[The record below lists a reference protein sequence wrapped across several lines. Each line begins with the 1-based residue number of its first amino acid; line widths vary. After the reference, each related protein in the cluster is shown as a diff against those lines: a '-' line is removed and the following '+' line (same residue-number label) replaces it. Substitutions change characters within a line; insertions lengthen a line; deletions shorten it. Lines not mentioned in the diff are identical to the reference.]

1 MFGNSPVWSDI
12 RYALR
17 MMKRT
22 PLFSAA
28 VVLTVAIAIAANAT
42 IFTVVNAV
50 LIRSLP
56 YSQPDRIVQ
65 VAEKN
70 DKLNLPVFG
79 ASVLNFLS
87 WRDQQQCFE
96 QIAGV
101 GYATF
106 TLTGNGE
113 PEQLNGN
120 RISPALDQVLGT
132 RPLLGRTFTA
142 DEEKPGGAAVALI
155 GEGLWK
161 RRFASD
167 RNLVGNTILLDGA
180 PTTVVGIEPASMKLI
195 TGGDIYE
202 PLTIDRS
209 KELRLNHVI
218 TVFGRLRPGVSPSR
232 SQAEMDTI
240 SLRIGQ
246 QYPEVRYWG
255 IHLVSLFDTFVTPEL
270 KTGLI
275 VLLVAVVF
283 VLLIACANIA
293 NLLLSRA
300 ATRQKEMAVRTALGA
315 TRVRLIRQLL
325 VESVVLSGVGGGAGV
340 LAAWA
345 AVRALTRSLPAGTLP
360 IPDVGIDATVL
371 WFCFALTVATGILFG
386 VAPALRI
393 ASVKTNETLK
403 EAGRGSTGGIRSW
416 LRDSL
421 AGAEVAL
428 AAILLIGASL
438 LIQSLANLERVR
450 LGFDPQNL
458 ITFQLAPPVSQ
469 YPLADKGPQLYH
481 TLIEELQSIP
491 GVTAVAVSSGIPFG
505 AGNYARHPM
514 ITTEASVL
522 PPGTAVPI
530 DWRSVSNGY
539 FTTMRIPLLR
549 GRVFNDGDVKTSQL
563 VVIVSQS
570 TAQKFFGDADPIGKT
585 LRPSAKPEIAY
596 TIVGVVGDVRDQVL
610 NQQTPTLYYAIPQ
623 RGSWPLMDVVVRADG
638 SPEALLPGIRQRIAK
653 LDASLALANV
663 NTMNQ
668 WLANSAAQPR
678 LNTVLLTSF
687 AVIALV
693 IAAIGIYGVLAYS
706 VNQRTREI
714 GLRMALGATPGRVL
728 KLIVH
733 EGMKMVLAGVAV
745 GLIGGLALGKA
756 VSSLVFGVPVRDP
769 ATFVLVAVLLTVI
782 ALAACIIPA
791 RRAARVDP
799 MVALREE

>member
-1 MFGNSPVWSDI
+1 MFADDTIWSDT
-12 RYALR
+12 RYAFR
-17 MMKRT
+17 MMTRA
-22 PLFSAA
+22 PLFTAA

-70 DKLNLPVFG
+70 DKLNLPVFA

-87 WRDQQQCFE
+87 WREQQQAFE

-113 PEQLNGN
+113 PEQLSGN
-120 RISPALDQVLGT
+120 RISPVLDQVLGT
-132 RPLLGRTFTA
+132 RPLLGRSFDA
-142 DEEKPGGAAVALI
+142 DEEKPGAAAVVMI

-161 RRFASD
+161 RRFAAD
-167 RNLVGNTILLDGA
+167 RNLVGRTILLDGV

-195 TGGDIYE
+195 TGGDLYE
-202 PLTIDRS
+202 PLTIDPS

-218 TVFGRLRPGVSPSR
+218 TVFGRLKPGVSPSR
-232 SQAEMDTI
+232 AQAEMDTI

-246 QYPEVRYWG
+246 QYPEVKYWG
-255 IHLVSLFDTFVTPEL
+255 IHLVTLFDTFVTPEL

-300 ATRQKEMAVRTALGA
+300 ATRQKEMAVRSALGA

-325 VESVVLSGVGGGAGV
+325 VESVVLSGVGGGAGL
-340 LAAWA
+340 LAGWA
-345 AVRALTRSLPAGTLP
+345 AVRALTRSLPVGTLP

-371 WFCFALTVATGILFG
+371 WFCFALTVATGVLFG
-386 VAPALRI
+386 LAPALRI

-403 EAGRGSTGGIRSW
+403 EAGRGSTGGIRGW
-416 LRDSL
+416 LRDGL
-421 AGAEVAL
+421 AAAEVAL

-438 LIQSLANLERVR
+438 LIQSLANLQHVR
-450 LGFDPQNL
+450 LGFDPRAL
-458 ITFQLAPPVSQ
+458 ITFQLAPPVAQ
-469 YPLADKGPQLYH
+469 YPLADKGPQFYH

-491 GVTAVAVSSGIPFG
+491 GVRGVAVSSGIPFG

-514 ITTEASVL
+514 ITSEASVL

-539 FTTMRIPLLR
+539 FDTMRIPLLR
-549 GRVFNDGDVKTSQL
+549 GRVFNDADVKTSQL
-563 VVIVSQS
+563 VMIVSQS
-570 TAQKFFGDADPIGKT
+570 TAQKFFGDADPIGKA
-585 LRPSAKPEIAY
+585 LRPSAKPEIAF

-638 SPEALLPGIRQRIAK
+638 SPEALLPSIRQRIAK
-653 LDASLALANV
+653 MDASLALANV
-663 NTMNQ
+663 NTMDQ
-668 WLANSAAQPR
+668 WLSNSAAQPR
-678 LNTVLLTSF
+678 LNTVLLTTF
-687 AVIALV
+687 AVVALV

-714 GLRMALGATPGRVL
+714 GLRMALGATPARVL
-728 KLIVH
+728 NLIVH
-733 EGMKMVLAGVAV
+733 EGMKMVLAGVV
-745 GLIGGLALGKA
+745 IGLVGGLALGKA
-756 VSSLVFGVPVRDP
+756 VSSLVFGVAVHDP
-769 ATFVLVAVLLTVI
+769 MTFVVVAVVLIVI
-782 ALAACIIPA
+782 ALAACVIPA